1 VTPRRA
7 IPLYLRILIGVG
19 LGALLGLRFGTGT
32 IVAGLTCQDLGDVGL
47 LFVRVLK
54 ALAIPLIFVA
64 VLDSLLRSEIRPRQ
78 GAKLLLICLLNVSVA
93 FAIGLTI
100 LNVFRPGDAWRGH
113 LQGLPGLGI
122 DQPQPAPGASLS
134 LVRSLDAYVPV
145 SLLDPFAKNT
155 VISVV
160 LLALFVG
167 AGMRHV
173 RRAGS
178 PPARAGIA
186 SLQGAIEAGYE
197 TLIAMLGWVV
207 QAIPFAVLGVVAGVV
222 GRSGLGAFAALGG
235 FLAVIL
241 SGLLLHG
248 FVYYPLVAWLVGGK
262 SPRVFLG
269 HGAEAILTGLSTNS
283 SLASVPLTLRALE
296 RMGVSPASARLSACI
311 GTNLNNDGITLYDAM
326 AALFLAQ
333 ACGFQLDLGQQLA
346 VVLASLMAGV
356 GITGIPE
363 AGLIV
368 LPLVLS
374 AAGLPEQVVAA
385 AIPLV
390 LPVDWIIGRVRSA
403 VNVTSDLLVAI
414 LLDAGATRSPSSSPD
429 A

>member
-1 VTPRRA
+1 MTPRRA
-7 IPLYLRILIGVG
+7 VPLYLRILIGVA
-19 LGALLGLRFGTGT
+19 LGTLLGLLFGTGT
-32 IVAGLTCQDLGDVGL
+32 IVAGLTNQDLGDVGL
-47 LFVRVLK
+47 LFVRLLK

-64 VLDSLLRSEIRPRQ
+64 ILDALLRSEIRARQ
-78 GAKLLLICLLNVSVA
+78 GAKLLLICLVNVSVA

-100 LNVFRPGDAWRGH
+100 LNVFRPGDAWRG
-113 LQGLPGLGI
+113 QLPELAGLGGGGGGGGGS
-122 DQPQPAPGASLS
+122 DRPQPAPGASLS
-134 LVRSLDAYVPV
+134 PVQNLDAFVPV
-145 SLLDPFAKNT
+145 SLLDPFAKNA
-155 VISVV
+155 VIGVV

-173 RRAGS
+173 RRSGS
-178 PPARAGIA
+178 PSAQAGIA
-186 SLQGAIEAGYE
+186 SLQRAIEAGYE

-235 FLAVIL
+235 FLVVIL
-241 SGLLLHG
+241 AGLLLHG
-248 FVYYPLVAWLVGGK
+248 FVYYPLLAWLVGGK

-269 HGAEAILTGLSTNS
+269 QGADAILTGLSTNS

-333 ACGFQLDLGQQLA
+333 ACGFQLDPGQQLV

-374 AAGLPEQVVAA
+374 AAGLPEHVVAA

-414 LLDAGATRSPSSSPD
+414 LLDAGATR
-429 A
+429 